1 MSHCSEVTPGK
12 KIPTKLSTAPRP
24 CSATQP
30 VSSGLLSSF
39 FTFPVASPKIFF
51 SPFTHTLLHNF
62 PGPSGLWRVFP
73 TGSLL
78 FPRAPL
84 GIASAKGEHGQGRG
98 SHAKVLPHHQTH
110 FFNDS
115 VEPVAQQRWR
125 DPKAIKILCHGSL
138 ELQPASVV
146 SNQCCWGRSSKVLF
160 FK

>member
-12 KIPTKLSTAPRP
+12 KIPTKLSTAPQTLRCYP
-24 CSATQP
+24 ACFQWAAP
-30 VSSGLLSSF
+30 LLFYFSCCFS
-39 FTFPVASPKIFF
+39 KIFF

-84 GIASAKGEHGQGRG
+84 GIASAKGERGQGRG
-98 SHAKVLPHHQTH
+98 SHAEVLPHHQTQ

-115 VEPVAQQRWR
+115 AEPVAQQCWR

-138 ELQPASVV
+138 ELQPTSVV